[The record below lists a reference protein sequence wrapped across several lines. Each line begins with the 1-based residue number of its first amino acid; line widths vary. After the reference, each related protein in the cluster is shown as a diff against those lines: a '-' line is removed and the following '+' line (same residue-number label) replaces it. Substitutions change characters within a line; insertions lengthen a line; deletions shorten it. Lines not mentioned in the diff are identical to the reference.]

1 MIVQEKKKLNKFKQV
16 RIPRNKDLFARIG
29 GRNIPM
35 HQDGQVAD
43 FNTRTVDL
51 VSAQLA
57 DYESQMLRE
66 SQMPSDF
73 DSSRKAGTDAESNG
87 NDNDVTSID

>member
-29 GRNIPM
+29 GRDIPM

-43 FNTRTVDL
+43 FNTRTVDI

-66 SQMPSDF
+66 SQMPLSTDTSQQPDAS
-73 DSSRKAGTDAESNG
+73 DSSES
-87 NDNDVTSID
+87 